1 MSTPSLFTPSPVVVS
16 LVEEFP
22 ALQNL
27 KGNLAVVKLGG
38 AAMEDSEV
46 KDLVADQIAALYFA
60 GLKVILVH
68 GAGHEIGRW
77 VTRLNLP
84 EPRFIAGC
92 RVTDSETMQ
101 VTEMVLGGLVN
112 GELTSKVAKRGVPA
126 LGISG
131 RSAGLT
137 TAKILLGP
145 HGEDLGNVGELS
157 SVNCQLFTKLHADGY
172 LPVMP
177 CYSQTESGDPI
188 NLNGDYFAA
197 SLAGALKADWCFF
210 LTNVPGVMKHGCVL
224 PALAISDAEELIR
237 DHTVAGGMIPKVS
250 SAIKACQAGAKLTVI
265 AEASTPKVLIRIL
278 CGERDVGTVFNQ
290 DSPSC
295 T

>member
-1 MSTPSLFTPSPVVVS
+1 MFTPIQSVQT
-16 LVEEFP
+16 LLNEFP
-22 ALQNL
+22 TLQSHR
-27 KGNLAVVKLGG
+27 GNLAVVKLGG
-38 AAMEDSEV
+38 AAMEDGAV
-46 KDLVADQIAALYFA
+46 KEWVADQIATLYFS

-77 VTRLNLP
+77 VKRLNLP

-112 GELTSKVAKRGVPA
+112 GDLTSKVAKRGVPA
-126 LGISG
+126 LGLSG

-137 TAKILLGP
+137 TAQPTLGP
-145 HGEDLGNVGELS
+145 NGEDLGHVGELS
-157 SVNCQLFTKLHADGY
+157 SVNCELFSKIHDDGY

-177 CYSQTESGDPI
+177 CYSQTEHGHPI

-210 LTNVPGVMKHGCVL
+210 LTNVPGVMKDGSVL
-224 PALAISDAEELIR
+224 PSLTVSEAEGLIK
-237 DHTVAGGMIPKVS
+237 DETVTGGMIPKVT

-265 AEASTPKVLIRIL
+265 TDASTPQVLLRIL
-278 CGERDVGTVFNQ
+278 AGERGVGTIVN
-290 DSPSC
+290 
-295 T
+295 